1 MPVKAKYENLNLSTS
16 PALSVPNVVYFVFKL
31 LFKKKTFQSDK
42 KKSKQKKYTFLSS
55 QESSHVQLDPQKHS
69 LHIDWFIFSFQS
81 ANSYIIFFLVT

>member
-42 KKSKQKKYTFLSS
+42 KKKQTKKIYLS
-55 QESSHVQLDPQKHS
+55 
-69 LHIDWFIFSFQS
+69 
-81 ANSYIIFFLVT
+81 FFPGILSCTA